1 MIMKRQHV
9 AFFLLIFLLA
19 ACSQGI
25 NIPVPQDASEIVTL
39 PPEPTITPVPTAIP
53 TREDASGIGVAF
65 FKAWE
70 NNDLLG
76 MYSLLTPQ
84 SQALVDGGSF
94 VERYE
99 NAMKTATAHTIT
111 SQILSA
117 NQEGDSAEMAVRV
130 TWDTTAVGT
139 IVRDLVVPLAY
150 ANSRWGIVW
159 HEGLILPE
167 LAGGNQL
174 VLDDRLPARANIYD
188 VEGRALAY
196 QGTLIGL
203 GVIPG
208 QIEDETAL
216 LNLLSPIL
224 NKTPEEIKEIY
235 ATALPDWYVPV
246 GDVPEAVMQEYV
258 TQLQPYI
265 GKGLAEPRPRL
276 ARLFSETGAAPH
288 IVGHTGFI
296 PAEIVEQ
303 YQAEGFRGDEQVGLE
318 GIELWGEDYLNGE
331 RGGTL
336 TAIGPN
342 GEFIGTIAEQAPK
355 QARSIYTTL
364 DLEFQT
370 AVEEILNNA
379 ISTYPIS
386 NAGAAVVM
394 DVNTG
399 QILAMASYPSFDPTI
414 YDAARPDAAVALG
427 QVYSDPARPLLN
439 RATQGQYPAGSLFKV
454 VTFTAAMSSGLYT
467 PSSVFFSSG
476 SWSRLGPNFVKVDWL
491 EGGHGTVSYQ
501 TAVTVS
507 CNSCFYDAA
516 LEMNNVDPNH
526 FPNTALQFGLG
537 QPTGIEGVAE
547 SPGNIPTPDWKVE
560 QIGEEWRPGDAVNM
574 GIGQGY
580 VQVTPV
586 QIATIFSAIANG
598 GTLYRPTLIDRIGAG
613 GGAPEEPYPIQVN
626 GDLPIQPEH
635 LASLQQALIDVPQSG
650 RGTAN
655 FIFDTFAVPTAGK
668 TGTAEDPPRNS
679 HAWYAGYAPAGPYTK
694 SDGTL
699 VTEPEIAVVVIVE
712 NGGQGSEVAAPIVRQ
727 IFEAYYGITPL
738 TPLPW

>member
-1 MIMKRQHV
+1 MKRHHI
-9 AFFLLIFLLA
+9 AFFLLILILA
-19 ACSQGI
+19 ACGQEIS
-25 NIPVPQDASEIVTL
+25 IPIPQDASEIVTL
-39 PPEPTITPVPTAIP
+39 SPNPTITPVPTAVP
-53 TREDASGIGVAF
+53 RREDASGIGVAF

-70 NNDLLG
+70 NNDILG

-94 VERYE
+94 VESYQ
-99 NAMKTATAHTIT
+99 NAMNTATAHTIS

-117 NQEGDSAEMAVRV
+117 NQEGDTAEMAARI
-130 TWDTTAVGT
+130 TWNTTAVGT
-139 IVRDLVVPLAY
+139 FVRDLIVPLAY
-150 ANSRWGIVW
+150 ENGRWGIVW
-159 HEGLILPE
+159 NEGLILPE
-167 LAGGNQL
+167 LAGGNRL

-203 GVIPG
+203 GIIPG
-208 QIEDETAL
+208 QIEDEAAL

-224 NKTPEEIKEIY
+224 NKTPAEIKEIY
-235 ATALPDWYVPV
+235 ASALPDWYVPI
-246 GDVPEAVMQEYV
+246 GDVPEPVMQEVV

-265 GKGLAEPRPRL
+265 GKGLAEPKPRL
-276 ARLFSETGAAPH
+276 ARLFSDSGAAPH
-288 IVGHTGFI
+288 VVGHTGFI

-303 YQAEGFRGDEQVGLE
+303 YQAEGYRGDEQVGLE
-318 GIELWGEDYLNGE
+318 GIELWGENYLNGE
-331 RGGTL
+331 RGGRL
-336 TAIGPN
+336 TVIGPN
-342 GEFIGTIAEQAPK
+342 GEFVGTVAEQTPK

-370 AVEEILNNA
+370 AVEDILANA
-379 ISTYPIS
+379 LSTFPLS
-386 NAGAAVVM
+386 NSGAAVVM
-394 DVNTG
+394 DVNSG
-399 QILAMASYPSFDPTI
+399 QILAMASYPDFDPTI
-414 YDAARPDAAVALG
+414 YDDARPDGPVALG

-439 RATQGQYPAGSLFKV
+439 RVTQGQYPAGSLFKV
-454 VTFTAAMSSGLYT
+454 VTFSAAMSSGLYT
-467 PSSVFFSSG
+467 PNSAFYSSG

-501 TAVTVS
+501 TAITVS

-526 FPNTALQFGLG
+526 FPSTARQFGLG
-537 QPTGIEGVAE
+537 QNTGIEGVAE
-547 SPGNIPTPDWKVE
+547 SPGNIPSPEWKVE

-574 GIGQGY
+574 GIGQGF
-580 VQVTPV
+580 VQVTPL
-586 QIATIFSAIANG
+586 QIVSIFSAIANG
-598 GTLYRPTLIDRIGAG
+598 GTLYHPTLIDRIGAG

-626 GDLPIQPEH
+626 GDLPISPEN
-635 LASLQQALIDVPQSG
+635 LASLQQALYDVTHSG
-650 RGTAN
+650 RGTAT
-655 FIFDTFAVPTAGK
+655 FIFEGFSVPTAGK

-679 HAWYAGYAPAGPYTK
+679 HAWYAGYAPAAPYTK

-699 VTEPEIAVVVIVE
+699 VNEPEIAVVVIVE